1 MREIECK
8 WAHEMVVEFKFKFKF
23 QLLSFCFAF
32 YLGPILIEIKI
43 LASNEGF
50 VFSLKL
56 RFQLVIFVIIW
67 LHVNA
72 YNSCFGF

>member
-1 MREIECK
+1 
-8 WAHEMVVEFKFKFKF
+8 MVVEFKFKSKF
-23 QLLSFCFAF
+23 QVLWFCFAF

-56 RFQLVIFVIIW
+56 RFQLVIFVII
-67 LHVNA
+67 
-72 YNSCFGF
+72 